1 MTDQRG
7 RCCNTEYCADAVSQR
22 VVAIPEGG
30 KFACPKC
37 GEPLQS
43 TSEARAKKRG
53 KVTLVLQVGV
63 VVLGGA
69 ALAYKLTN
77 RSFIP
82 GLQAK
87 TAPSTSE
94 AQAAPTMA
102 AIPVAAVAADPQT
115 PAPTRQPP
123 PAATADAGPATAS
136 ALLRFAG
143 SDIIGAR
150 LAPRLAASY
159 LGLIGSTGI
168 SVSPARADGM
178 VEVIGQTAGQRDAIT
193 ITSNSTAAG
202 FTMLLRG
209 NADVVMSAAKISTA
223 DAERLL
229 SLGDMASPA
238 NESVIGTQGIA
249 VVTSPANRLTT
260 LTVPQ
265 LRGIFSGRITD
276 WSELGTAA
284 GPIHV
289 YVAQGR
295 SVVAVDPQ
303 EVGLG
308 QEGITTTASRVAGE
322 QIAAAVMPDRGGIGL
337 LPYGSTGTT
346 KVLAVGEGGAVA
358 VIPTELTISTESYPL
373 VRRLYLYT
381 APNTGSNLAR
391 RFTEYVFSPAGQTV
405 VEAAGF
411 VPLTVRTEAASMADA
426 MPDRLRQTLA
436 GATRVS
442 VDFRFQPGAKELD
455 SRGVRDLERLITYVR
470 SQRIA
475 PNRLILAG
483 FADNSGTPQVNQ
495 SVAQQRVDTVASALS
510 KNGVAPGKVV
520 AFGSYLPV
528 ADNTTPDGRERNR
541 RVEVYLAP

>member
-1 MTDQRG
+1 MADQRG

-22 VVAIPEGG
+22 VVVIPEGE

-37 GEPLQS
+37 GEPLES

-53 KVTLVLQVGV
+53 KMSLVLQVSV

-69 ALAYKLTN
+69 ALTYKLTN

-82 GLQAK
+82 GLQAR
-87 TAPSTSE
+87 TAPAPSE
-94 AQAAPTMA
+94 PQAASTMA
-102 AIPVAAVAADPQT
+102 AIPAAAAATDPQP
-115 PAPTRQPP
+115 PAPARQAPP
-123 PAATADAGPATAS
+123 AGPADASPAATS

-168 SVSPARADGM
+168 SVSPARADGT

-193 ITSNSTAAG
+193 ITSNSAAAG
-202 FTMLLRG
+202 FTMLMRG
-209 NADVVMSAAKISTA
+209 NADVVMSAAKISAA

-229 SLGDMASPA
+229 SLGDMTSPA
-238 NESVIGTQGIA
+238 NESVIATQGIA
-249 VVTSPANRLTT
+249 VATSPANRLAA

-276 WSELGTAA
+276 WSELGAA
-284 GPIHV
+284 PGPIHV

-295 SVVAVDPQ
+295 GAAAVDPQ
-303 EVGLG
+303 DVGLG
-308 QEGITTTASRVAGE
+308 QEGVTATASRVAGD
-322 QIAAAVMPDRGGIGL
+322 QMAAALMADRGSIGL
-337 LPYGSTGTT
+337 LPFGSTGTA

-358 VIPTELTISTESYPL
+358 VSPTELTISTESYPL

-381 APNTGSNLAR
+381 APGPGSNLAR
-391 RFTEYVFSPAGQTV
+391 RFTEYVFSPAGQAA

-411 VPLTVRTEAASMADA
+411 VPLTVRTEAASIPDA
-426 MPDRLRQTLA
+426 TPDRLRQALA

-442 VDFRFQPGAKELD
+442 VDFRFQPGVKELN
-455 SRGVRDLERLITYVR
+455 SRGARDLERLIAYIK

-475 PNRLILAG
+475 PSRLILAG

-495 SVAQQRVDTVASALS
+495 SVAQQRADTVASALS

-520 AFGSYLPV
+520 AFGSDLPI

>member
-1 MTDQRG
+1 MADQRG

-22 VVAIPEGG
+22 VVSVPEGE

-53 KVTLVLQVGV
+53 KMALVLQVGV
-63 VVLGGA
+63 VILGGA
-69 ALAYKLTN
+69 ALTYKLTN

-82 GLQAK
+82 GLQAR
-87 TAPSTSE
+87 TAPPAGE
-94 AQAAPTMA
+94 AQAAPAMA
-102 AIPVAAVAADPQT
+102 AVPAAAAAANPQPA
-115 PAPTRQPP
+115 PAPT
-123 PAATADAGPATAS
+123 AGTADASPAAAT

-168 SVSPARADGM
+168 SVSPARADGT
-178 VEVIGQTAGQRDAIT
+178 VEVTGQTAGQRDAIT
-193 ITSNSTAAG
+193 ITSNSAAAG

-209 NADVVMSAAKISTA
+209 NADVVMSAARISPA
-223 DAERLL
+223 DAERLT
-229 SLGDMASPA
+229 SLGDMTSSA
-238 NESVIGTQGIA
+238 NESVIATQGIA
-249 VVTSPANRLTT
+249 VATSPANRLAA

-276 WSELGTAA
+276 WSELGAAA

-289 YVAQGR
+289 LIAQGR
-295 SVVAVDPQ
+295 GAAAVDPQ
-303 EVGLG
+303 EAGLG
-308 QEGITTTASRVAGE
+308 QEGITATASRVAGD
-322 QIAAAVMPDRGGIGL
+322 QMAAALMADRGSIGL
-337 LPYGSTGTT
+337 LPYGSTGTA

-358 VIPTELTISTESYPL
+358 VSPTELTISTESYPL

-381 APNTGSNLAR
+381 APGTGSNLAR

-411 VPLTVRTEAASMADA
+411 VPLTVRTEAASIPDA
-426 MPDRLRQTLA
+426 TPDRLRQALA

-455 SRGVRDLERLITYVR
+455 SRGARDLERLVAYVKT
-470 SQRIA
+470 QRIA
-475 PNRLILAG
+475 PGRLILAG

-495 SVAQQRVDTVASALS
+495 SVAQQRAETVASALS
-510 KNGVAPGKVV
+510 RNGVAPGKVV
-520 AFGSYLPV
+520 AFGSDLPL
-528 ADNTTPDGRERNR
+528 ADNTTADGRERNR